1 MKGRTYRYFEG
12 KPLYPFGYGLSYT
25 SFGYKDLKLVK
36 KSLAAGEDLHA
47 SVRVTNTGKVAGDE
61 VVQLYLKFPA
71 VAGAP
76 DKALRGFKR
85 VHLDAGASQ
94 EVQFDL
100 KPRDLSIVTDAGVP
114 EVPAGEFTV
123 TVGGGQPGTDAPTV
137 AGAFKVKKSQTL
149 PE

>member
-1 MKGRTYRYFEG
+1 
-12 KPLYPFGYGLSYT
+12 
-25 SFGYKDLKLVK
+25 
-36 KSLAAGEDLHA
+36 
-47 SVRVTNTGKVAGDE
+47 
-61 VVQLYLKFPA
+61 
-71 VAGAP
+71 
-76 DKALRGFKR
+76 
-85 VHLDAGASQ
+85 
-94 EVQFDL
+94 L

>member
-1 MKGRTYRYFEG
+1 LSYTTFEYKDLVLPG
-12 KPLYPFGYGLSYT
+12 KPL
-25 SFGYKDLKLVK
+25 D
-36 KSLAAGEDLHA
+36 AGEDLHV
-47 SVRVTNTGKVAGDE
+47 SVTVSNTGKAAGDE

-76 DKALRGFKR
+76 NKALRGFHR
-85 VHLDAGASQ
+85 IHLEAGASQ
-94 EVQFDL
+94 EVGFDL

-123 TVGGGQPGTDAPTV
+123 SVGGGQPGTGAPTV
-137 AGAFKVKKSQTL
+137 AGTFKVKETQSL

>member
-1 MKGRTYRYFEG
+1 M
-12 KPLYPFGYGLSYT
+12 
-25 SFGYKDLKLVK
+25 
-36 KSLAAGEDLHA
+36 
-47 SVRVTNTGKVAGDE
+47 
-61 VVQLYLKFPA
+61 
-71 VAGAP
+71 
-76 DKALRGFKR
+76 
-85 VHLDAGASQ
+85 HLDAGASQ